1 MSQTEAD
8 STRSTTPFYARPKF
22 ILCALTAIVF
32 LILILQNMESVM
44 IQILFWKAS
53 APAALVYVIFAL
65 AGFGAARI
73 TLRPRSKKNTGESK

>member
-1 MSQTEAD
+1 MSETTEVKPRAWYTK
-8 STRSTTPFYARPKF
+8 SRN
-22 ILCALTAIVF
+22 IAIMFVSLVF

-73 TLRPRSKKNTGESK
+73 TLRPRSKKNKGESK